1 MKRAP
6 DSSET
11 PPDGGEGRP
20 IVLTDLAGTA
30 VFVAA
35 GIAATVGGRAG
46 TGVMIAVSVA
56 LFAIGIATFLWSFFA
71 AAERSRS
78 DEIGVAA
85 LYVLTGPTAPAPVR
99 RRLLGALGVQI
110 VAAIV
115 FATIGFTGL
124 ADDEVNGMAFGIL
137 VPMFGIGLDGL
148 WASRHGRFGPRMV
161 TAREQR
167 SAAGHRHPPGP
178 RRHAPD
184 PSHDLENHAHG

>member
-1 MKRAP
+1 MNRPLIPA
-6 DSSET
+6 D
-11 PPDGGEGRP
+11 PPPGVAEGRS
-20 IVLTDLAGTA
+20 IVLGTMIGTA

-35 GIAATVGGRAG
+35 GIAAMVLGRAG
-46 TGVMIAVSVA
+46 TRLMIAVSLV
-56 LFAIGIATFLWSFFA
+56 LFAVGVATFLWSFFT

-85 LYVLTGPTAPAPVR
+85 LYLLTGPTAPAPVR
-99 RRLLGALGVQI
+99 YRLLGALGVQV

-115 FATIGFTGL
+115 FAAIGFSGL
-124 ADDEVNGMAFGIL
+124 TTDEVNPMAFGIL

-167 SAAGHRHPPGP
+167 PTAAPGP

-184 PSHDLENHAHG
+184 PSNDLENHAHG